1 MSNKAW
7 RLLLQEAVQNGAVPD
22 ISAGYV
28 LQGDTEFASY
38 GSPKPGQTLAEAPG
52 PSRFSRFDCASL
64 TKVVVTLPLILLLA
78 DRRKLNLDEPIGRY
92 ISGFKRSEKSPITIR
107 HLLTHSS
114 GLAAAADFYTDRCSL
129 PDAVERIAEMPLAA
143 EVGERMIYSDLG
155 YLLLGELA
163 AELWEMDLDTA
174 ARLQLFDPLEMADS
188 GYVPASALRK
198 TIAPT
203 EQYAPGQYWQGIVHD
218 ENARGLGGIC
228 GHAGLF
234 STAADLL
241 KMAGMWLSALSPAPA
256 GGSRR
261 RPLLSTAIAREAASV
276 QAPMTDRDRRGLG
289 WVLRGDWRDVSGSNM
304 SEKTFGHTGFTG
316 TSLYVDPDL
325 QLGAVLLTNRVRL
338 GRQTDITGL
347 RRAFHSA
354 AATMACGKS

>member
-7 RLLLQEAVQNGAVPD
+7 RLLLQEAVQIGTVPD
-22 ISAGYV
+22 ISAGCV
-28 LQGDTEFASY
+28 LNGKIEFASY
-38 GSPKPGQTLAEAPG
+38 GSPDPGQALEAAPG
-52 PSRFSRFDCASL
+52 PSRFLRFDCASL

-78 DRRKLNLDEPIGRY
+78 DRGKLSLDDPISRY
-92 ISGFKRSEKSPITIR
+92 ISGFERSDKSRITIR

-114 GLAAAADFYTDRCSL
+114 GLAAEADFYTERFSL
-129 PDAVERIAEMPLAA
+129 PDAVARISEMPLAA
-143 EVGERMIYSDLG
+143 GVGERIIYSDLG

-163 AELWEMDLDTA
+163 AGLWEMELDTA

-188 GYVPASALRK
+188 GYVPASALRE

-203 EQYAPGQYWQGIVHD
+203 EQHAPGQYWQGIVHD

-241 KMAGMWLSALSPAPA
+241 KMAGMWLSALTSE
-256 GGSRR
+256 GSSRQ
-261 RPLLSTAIAREAASV
+261 RPLLSAAIAREAVSLQSPV
-276 QAPMTDRDRRGLG
+276 TDRDRRGLG
-289 WVLRGDWRDVSGSNM
+289 WVLRGDWRDVSGPNM
-304 SEKTFGHTGFTG
+304 SEQAFGHTGFTG

-347 RRAFHSA
+347 RRSFHAA
-354 AATMACGKS
+354 AATIACGKS